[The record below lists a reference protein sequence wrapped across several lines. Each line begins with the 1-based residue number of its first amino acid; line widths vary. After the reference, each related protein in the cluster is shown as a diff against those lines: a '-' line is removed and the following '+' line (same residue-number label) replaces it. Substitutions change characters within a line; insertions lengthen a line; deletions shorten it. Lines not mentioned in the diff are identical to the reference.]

1 MQRGIFYTD
10 EELEFIERSIQCMD
24 ADIGSLWNREEIWKN
39 KTDIKMILCCL
50 TRDIS
55 NLKSKL
61 ID

>member
-10 EELEFIERSIQCMD
+10 KELESIEQSIECMD
-24 ADIGSLWNREEIWKN
+24 ADIGSLWNKEEIWKDN
-39 KTDIKMILCCL
+39 TDIKMILRCL
-50 TRDIS
+50 TKDIS